1 MASGMQKSRRLF
13 ERIGRDGKIIA
24 AFIWKIDAVDGWLL
38 IWIFF
43 SLSLLCAVNEAYVGS
58 LSEGASFGELALIYG
73 TPRAAT
79 IIAKSDRVKLFGLD
93 RNTYRR
99 ILMGSTIRKRKRYE
113 EFLSRVPL
121 LGNVLNSFRESFL
134 IFKKNQNGKIFPDVF
149 SLKFQSCS
157 HFVAES
163 LDKWERLTIADALEP
178 VSFED
183 GQVVITQGDRGEDF
197 FIITEV
203 R

>member
-1 MASGMQKSRRLF
+1 MFHHLFCVSRKIAHCHCINTNDRVFLSSNNGWPLKSFFSRFRYVISYNHSVF
-13 ERIGRDGKIIA
+13 YGINGAWNAEISEIGQGIGRDWKIIA
-24 AFIWKIDAVDGWLL
+24 AFKWKIDAVNGWLL
-38 IWIFF
+38 IWICF
-43 SLSLLCAVNEAYVGS
+43 LCAVNEAYVGS

-121 LGNVLNSFRESFL
+121 LGNVLSLFRE
-134 IFKKNQNGKIFPDVF
+134 
-149 SLKFQSCS
+149 
-157 HFVAES
+157 
-163 LDKWERLTIADALEP
+163 
-178 VSFED
+178 
-183 GQVVITQGDRGEDF
+183 F
-197 FIITEV
+197 F
-203 R
+203 